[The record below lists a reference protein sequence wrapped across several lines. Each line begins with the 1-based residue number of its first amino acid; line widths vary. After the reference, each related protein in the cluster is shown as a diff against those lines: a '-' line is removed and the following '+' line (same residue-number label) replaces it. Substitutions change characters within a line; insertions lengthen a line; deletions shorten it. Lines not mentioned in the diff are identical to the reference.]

1 LWIIGGGF
9 IGAVGDGDG
18 SVIVLDGKSDVWWT
32 RDLGVNYSI
41 NPQLNSFLNLETWVN
56 VDHNEGED
64 DAHFSTNEWS
74 QAVIDATLRFEDNHP
89 LIN

>member
-1 LWIIGGGF
+1 MDERFRFELFHQPLLKYI
-9 IGAVGDGDG
+9 
-18 SVIVLDGKSDVWWT
+18 
-32 RDLGVNYSI
+32 
-41 NPQLNSFLNLETWVN
+41 FLNLETWVN